1 MTSTGTPASN
11 RAWLSAR
18 GYEVAPLFKPHSPL
32 PNIER
37 IKHMPNNYGNGGG
50 YPSTT
55 GNSSGGGR
63 SNGPRGK

>member
-1 MTSTGTPASN
+1 M
-11 RAWLSAR
+11 
-18 GYEVAPLFKPHSPL
+18 
-32 PNIER
+32 

-63 SNGPRGK
+63 YNAPRK